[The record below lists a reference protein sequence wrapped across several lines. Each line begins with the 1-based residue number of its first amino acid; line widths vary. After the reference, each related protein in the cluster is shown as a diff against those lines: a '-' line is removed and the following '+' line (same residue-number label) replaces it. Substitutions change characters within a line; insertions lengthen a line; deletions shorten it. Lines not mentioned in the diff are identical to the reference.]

1 MSIPN
6 PLEKLESGH
15 NIALSY
21 SNLSTI
27 MASMSGVVWMVS
39 EGARMMLR
47 WGLRVSGD
55 VLIRVFQKNTFL
67 KNKLAE
73 PTTHQP

>member
-1 MSIPN
+1 MSLPN

-27 MASMSGVVWMVS
+27 MASMSGVVWMGSKSV
-39 EGARMMLR
+39 
-47 WGLRVSGD
+47 WGCLDTKSVGKH
-55 VLIRVFQKNTFL
+55 LY
-67 KNKLAE
+67 
-73 PTTHQP
+73 

>member
-55 VLIRVFQKNTFL
+55 VLIQNLFANIYIR
-67 KNKLAE
+67 
-73 PTTHQP
+73 PWY